1 MLKIYLKFKCFSFHP
16 KRDGTDGEEVSIF
29 MKNRNAERQTQ
40 TRLGE
45 KWHRPKEERALLEQ
59 RDKAR
64 QTLGIRG
71 RKLGKDRGTVGTQ
84 VSGGQ
89 RGHETGKEKMGETE
103 IKEK

>member
-1 MLKIYLKFKCFSFHP
+1 M
-16 KRDGTDGEEVSIF
+16 
-29 MKNRNAERQTQ
+29 
-40 TRLGE
+40 
-45 KWHRPKEERALLEQ
+45 EQ

-71 RKLGKDRGTVGTQ
+71 RKLGKDRGTGGRQ
-84 VSGGQ
+84 VSGEQ